1 MSRGG
6 LARRFPVLAIRDF
19 RLLLADRLIAP
30 ASVGFSMVGVSF
42 AVLRATNSATDLSYV
57 LAAQI
62 APSLVFALLG
72 GVAADR
78 FPPQRVIVAANLLMA
93 LGEGTFGVLVLTGRP
108 PLWAM
113 LGLEALTGTG
123 VAIFYPASQALLP
136 RIVPRGMLQEASAI
150 SRMAMNTGQMSGAAI
165 AGLLVAAAGPGWALV
180 LCGIGMV
187 ATVPLLLSIRGARED
202 LRPVTGPAAKG
213 EAAPAPSM
221 LTELREGWSEFRSH
235 TWLWVIVA
243 QFCIVMMAWYGAF
256 SVLGPVVA
264 REHLG
269 GPAAWGA
276 ITAADALGLIV
287 GGLVSLRF
295 TPHRP
300 MLFVVLTGA
309 AVAISPLSLA
319 MVLPLPA
326 VCAASFGLG
335 VFVEMMMVQWTVA
348 LARKIP
354 PDKLARVSSYD
365 VLGSVMAMPA
375 GALIAGPLA
384 SAIGVS
390 AAQYAAA
397 AAIILAS
404 ALALIPRD
412 IRTMRSGDDAV
423 PAVAEAVAELEAA
436 VLLRGGPQRL
446 KAEHS
451 RRPARP
457 GARFAWLPRV
467 EFRPHGLA
475 GCGLA
480 HAPLGGQ
487 RIDEDE
493 PETGLVEAGWGTRL
507 RPVPVGVLD
516 LDSQPGPGGLQ
527 VQCYRMSAAS
537 MPYRVGDQFRDEQDG
552 GLLHMGQPPA
562 GQRVAGSVARQPHR
576 LVSDGERHL
585 QVALG
590 PVRPPGARVNPPGSA
605 SVSRHRMPQPR
616 CPPVVRHCSR
626 RTPSQALRP
635 CSRGHDMDGIH
646 EAGPR
651 RAFPRAVLLRGSGS
665 DLD

>member
-19 RLLLADRLIAP
+19 QLLLADRLIAP

-42 AVLRATNSATDLSYV
+42 AVLRATNSVTDLSYV

-62 APSLVFALLG
+62 APSLVFALIG

-123 VAIFYPASQALLP
+123 IAIFYPASQALLP

-150 SRMAMNTGQMSGAAI
+150 SRLAMNTGQMSGAAI
-165 AGLLVAAAGPGWALV
+165 AGLLVAAAGPGWALT
-180 LCGIGMV
+180 LCGVGMV

-202 LRPVTGPAAKG
+202 LRPGAGQAAQGK
-213 EAAPAPSM
+213 AATAPSM

-264 REHLG
+264 KEHLG

-276 ITAADALGLIV
+276 ITAADSLGLIA

-295 TPHRP
+295 TPRRP

-326 VCAASFGLG
+326 VCVASFSLG

-348 LARKIP
+348 LARNIP
-354 PDKLARVSSYD
+354 PGKLARVSSYD

-375 GALIAGPLA
+375 GALIAGPLGT
-384 SAIGVS
+384 AIGVS
-390 AAQYAAA
+390 SAQYVAA
-397 AAIILAS
+397 AAIIVAS

-412 IRTMRSGDDAV
+412 IRTMRSGDGAAP
-423 PAVAEAVAELEAA
+423 PAVEDVPTEQEAA
-436 VLLRGGPQRL
+436 VLPRACPRGSACPGAVNTARPEQAANRL
-446 KAEHS
+446 NAEHS
-451 RRPARP
+451 RGPACPGPRPARP
-457 GARFAWLPRV
+457 GPRPARLPRV
-467 EFRPHGLA
+467 EFGPHGLA
-475 GCGLA
+475 RHGLA
-480 HAPLGGQ
+480 HSPLGGQ
-487 RIDEDE
+487 GIDEHE
-493 PETGLVEAGWGTRL
+493 SETGLVKTVRGARL

-516 LDSQPGPGGLQ
+516 LDPQPGARGLQ
-527 VQCYRMSAAS
+527 VQRYRVSAS
-537 MPYRVGDQFRDEQDG
+537 GVPDRVGDQLRDDQNS
-552 GLLHMGQPPA
+552 GLLHVGQPPA

-576 LVSDGERHL
+576 PVSDRERHL
-585 QVALG
+585 QTPLG
-590 PVRPPGARVNPPGSA
+590 SVRPPGTCVNPAGPA
-605 SVSRHRMPQPR
+605 LVSRHRKPQPR
-616 CPPVVRHCSR
+616 CPPVDRHCSR
-626 RTPSQALRP
+626 PTR
-635 CSRGHDMDGIH
+635 
-646 EAGPR
+646 
-651 RAFPRAVLLRGSGS
+651 
-665 DLD
+665 